1 ALSFILQ
8 DANATLNDKTI
19 DKTMNRLQ
27 QRFEREV
34 GAELRG

>member
-1 ALSFILQ
+1 
-8 DANATLNDKTI
+8 NDKTI
-19 DKTMNRLQ
+19 DKTMGRLQ